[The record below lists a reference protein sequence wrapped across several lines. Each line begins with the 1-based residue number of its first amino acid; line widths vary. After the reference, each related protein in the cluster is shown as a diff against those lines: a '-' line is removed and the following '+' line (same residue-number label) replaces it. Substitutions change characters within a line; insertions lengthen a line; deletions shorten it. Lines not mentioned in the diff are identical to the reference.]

1 MARHAFAGQHIMIRQ
16 KRPSALSM
24 SPVQALCWLL
34 ASLLLS
40 AVILAPNPAAAHAAL
55 IKAEP
60 ADGTVIA
67 TSPSAFS
74 LTFSEPVSP
83 LVLTLL
89 QPDGSSLAL
98 TSSRLDGQTVVIAN
112 PQPLASGTHVL
123 SWRVVSEDGHPVAG
137 SLLFSVGAPSAAP
150 QPAEPVD
157 WLVRSLLWSA
167 KVALYIG
174 LFLGIGGA
182 FAIAWLAKGGRDG
195 QRFVVAALLAGL
207 LAAPASLGLQG
218 LDALGARLHGIVL
231 PAVWETGFAT
241 SFGWTVLVA
250 LAALAAALLGLVLP
264 RLGRPLTLL
273 ALAGAGVALAA
284 SGHASAADPQWL
296 TRPMVFLHGVAI
308 AFWAGA
314 LVPLGL
320 GLWRKTSMAGIFLRR
335 FSRSVLPV
343 FAILVGAG
351 VVLAVIQVEKPSAL
365 IDTAYGRLLVAK
377 LALLAVLFALAAFNR
392 WRLTAPAGS
401 GSAPART
408 RLARSICVEILLAVL
423 IFGVA
428 AGWRFTPPPRALAI
442 AAAQPAIA
450 HFHTPQAMAELT
462 ITPGHT
468 GEVAASILMFD
479 GDFGPLDAKEVTL
492 VLSKPDSGIE
502 PLKRPATK
510 PGDGTWRVDNLVIP
524 IAGSWNARID
534 ILVSDFEMTKVE
546 GPIDIRP

>member
-1 MARHAFAGQHIMIRQ
+1 
-16 KRPSALSM
+16 M
-24 SPVQALCWLL
+24 SPIQVLSWLL
-34 ASLLLS
+34 ASLLLF
-40 AVILAPNPAAAHAAL
+40 AVFIAPNPAAAHAAL
-55 IKAEP
+55 VKAEP
-60 ADGTVIA
+60 ADNTVIA
-67 TSPSAFS
+67 TSPSSFS
-74 LTFSEPVSP
+74 LTFSEPVSL
-83 LVLTLL
+83 LVLTLVH
-89 QPDGSSLAL
+89 PDGTSLPL
-98 TSSRLDGQTVVIAN
+98 TSSRLEGQTVVVAN
-112 PQPLASGTHVL
+112 PQPLGQGTHVL

-150 QPAEPVD
+150 QTAEPVD
-157 WLVRSLLWSA
+157 WVVRSLLWGA

-195 QRFVVAALLAGL
+195 LRFVGAALLAGL

-218 LDALGARLHGIVL
+218 LDALGARLHAIAL

-241 SFGWTVLVA
+241 SFGSTVLVA
-250 LAALAAALLGLVLP
+250 LAALVVALLGLVLP
-264 RLGRPLTLL
+264 RLGKPLTLL
-273 ALAGAGVALAA
+273 ALVGAGVALAA
-284 SGHASAADPQWL
+284 SGHASAAEPQWL
-296 TRPMVFLHGVAI
+296 TRPMVFLHGVTI

-320 GLWRKTSMAGIFLRR
+320 ALWRKAAMAGAFLRR

-365 IDTAYGRLLVAK
+365 IDTAYGQLLVAK
-377 LALLAVLFALAAFNR
+377 LALLSILFALAAFNR
-392 WRLTAPAGS
+392 WRLTVPAESGDAPA
-401 GSAPART
+401 SA
-408 RLARSICVEILLAVL
+408 RLVRSICAEILLAVL

-450 HFHTPQAMAELT
+450 HFHTPEAMAELT

-468 GEVAASILMFD
+468 GEVAASILMFN

-510 PGDGTWRVDNLVIP
+510 PGDGTWHVDNLVIP
-524 IAGSWNARID
+524 IAGSWTVRID
-534 ILVSDFEMTKVE
+534 ILVSDFDIKKVE
-546 GPIDIRP
+546 GTIDIRP

>member
-1 MARHAFAGQHIMIRQ
+1 MARHAFIDQHIMIRQ
-16 KRPSALSM
+16 QRPSVLSI
-24 SPVQALCWLL
+24 SPVQVLSWLL
-34 ASLLLS
+34 AALLLF
-40 AVILAPNPAAAHAAL
+40 AVIVAPNPAAAHAAL

-67 TSPSAFS
+67 TSPSSFS
-74 LTFSEPVSP
+74 LTFSEAVSP
-83 LVLTLL
+83 LVLTLVH
-89 QPDGSSLAL
+89 PDGSSLPL

-112 PQPLASGTHVL
+112 PQPLGQGTHIL

-137 SLLFSVGAPSAAP
+137 SLLFSVGGPSAAP
-150 QPAEPVD
+150 QTAEPVD

-174 LFLGIGGA
+174 LFLGIGGT
-182 FAIAWLAKGGRDG
+182 FALAWLAKGGRDG
-195 QRFVVAALLAGL
+195 QRFVGTALLAGL

-218 LDALGARLHGIVL
+218 LDALGARLHAITL

-241 SFGWTVLVA
+241 SYGSTVLVA
-250 LAALAAALLGLVLP
+250 LAALVVGLLGLVLP

-273 ALAGAGVALAA
+273 ALAGTGVALAA
-284 SGHASAADPQWL
+284 SGHASAAEPQWL
-296 TRPMVFLHGVAI
+296 TRPMVFLHGVTI

-320 GLWRKTSMAGIFLRR
+320 AMWRKAPMAGAFLRR

-343 FAILVGAG
+343 FALLVGAG

-365 IDTAYGRLLVAK
+365 IDTAYGQLLVAK
-377 LALLAVLFALAAFNR
+377 LALLSILFTLAAFNR
-392 WRLTAPAGS
+392 WRLTAPAERGDA
-401 GSAPART
+401 SASAR
-408 RLARSICVEILLAVL
+408 LVRSICVEILLAVL

-450 HFHTPQAMAELT
+450 HFHTPEAMAELT

-524 IAGSWNARID
+524 IAGSWTVRID
-534 ILVSDFEMTKVE
+534 ILVSDFEMKKVE